1 LVLFSLPLTPLTAEL
16 SVSFGEKDITARG
29 VGKGGTVALLGVAKT
44 PRLYYSETTYVRELL
59 VDRDADGV
67 VTYQLDAAVPGRSLW
82 AFVDLETGERTIA
95 APEEDAGREA
105 AFPLEDSLR
114 DDLGDSY
121 TLVADRRAA
130 LEILYVRPR
139 DGTWHAAATDGGPT
153 DRDDSDDGRV
163 KIYLEDLEDLSG
175 GKRQLLEVVSGDVIV
190 GIDPHLGEYFALEI
204 QPADVR

>member
-1 LVLFSLPLTPLTAEL
+1 MLFSLPFTPLLAEL
-16 SVSFGEKDITARG
+16 SISFGEKDITARG
-29 VGKGGTVALLGVAKT
+29 VSKGATVALLAVAKT
-44 PRLYYSETTYVRELL
+44 ARLYYSEMTYVRELL

-67 VTYQLDAAVPGRSLW
+67 VTYELDAAVPGRSLW
-82 AFVDLETGERTIA
+82 AFVDLETGERMVA

-105 AFPLEDSLR
+105 SFPIEDSLR
-114 DDLGDSY
+114 DDDGSGY

-130 LEILYVRPR
+130 IEILYVRPR
-139 DGTWHAAATDGGPT
+139 DGTWHAAARDGGAT
-153 DRDDSDDGRV
+153 DRDGTDDGRV

-175 GKRQLLEVVSGDVIV
+175 GKRQLLEVASGDVIL